1 VLTSEQVRAARALLR
16 WEQTDLAEASGISLP
31 TIKRLEVQPGPLPA
45 QRATIDSLKS
55 ALERQGIAF
64 LGDEDGGGRGVRL
77 RRFSR
82 DEGLRPD
89 QLTTENDG

>member
-1 VLTSEQVRAARALLR
+1 LTSEQIRAARALLR
-16 WEQTDLAEASGISLP
+16 WEQADLAEASGISLP

-45 QRATIDSLKS
+45 QRATIDALKS

-64 LGDEDGGGRGVRL
+64 LGEDGGGRGVRL